1 MSYQW
6 IDTPQALMDWLAPV
20 APGTLLY
27 MDTEFMRERTFW
39 AELALIQVQ
48 AGERLALIDAPAI
61 GHAAPLLDLI
71 GDYPLVMHACSED
84 LEVLHYFSG
93 VTPQQVQD
101 TQIAAALA
109 GYDLQPSYQRLVE
122 QITAQHLPKETT
134 RSNWLAR
141 PLSSEQLEYA
151 KGDVLWLPAIHEHLH
166 ERLVSLGRESWWQ
179 EECQRLC
186 DKALHQT
193 SAEKMWRKVKGVGY
207 LQDGQTLARLQQ
219 LADWREREARQ
230 RNLPRSFVLKD
241 SLLIQLA
248 EQNPQTQQQ
257 LNAFGLPPAVL
268 RRYSEVLLDRLHY
281 GQQQPPLPP
290 LPGPPTKEQKKTIQL
305 LRKGV
310 QQLSQH
316 LEVVPEV
323 LMRRRWLEQWVRNP
337 EQLPEPLQGW
347 RRSVVVEPLI
357 PLL

>member
-6 IDTPQALMDWLAPV
+6 IDSPQALQDWLTPV
-20 APGTLLY
+20 APNTPLY
-27 MDTEFMRERTFW
+27 IDTEFMRERTFW
-39 AELALIQVQ
+39 AELALIQVRV
-48 AGERLALIDAPAI
+48 GERVALIDAPAI
-61 GHAAPLLDLI
+61 GHTKPLLDLL

-93 VTPQQVQD
+93 ITPQQIQD

-122 QITAQHLPKETT
+122 QITEQQLPKETT

-141 PLSSEQLEYA
+141 PLSAEQLEYA
-151 KGDVLWLPAIHEHLH
+151 KGDVLWLPAIHEHLS
-166 ERLVSLGRESWWQ
+166 ERLQTLGRESWWQ

-193 SAEKMWRKVKGVGY
+193 APEHMWRQVKGVGY
-207 LQDGQTLARLQQ
+207 LRDGKALTRLQQ
-219 LADWREREARQ
+219 LADWREREARE
-230 RNLPRSFVLKD
+230 RNLPRSFILKD
-241 SLLIQLA
+241 PSLVQLA
-248 EQNPQTQQQ
+248 EVNPQTQQQ
-257 LNAFGLPPAVL
+257 LKNLDLPPAVL
-268 RRYSEVLLDRLHY
+268 RRYSTVLLDRLHEA
-281 GQQQPPLPP
+281 QQHPELPL
-290 LPGPPTKEQKKTIQL
+290 LPGPPTKEQKKTMQM

-337 EQLPEPLQGW
+337 EKLPEPLQGW
-347 RRSVVVEPLI
+347 RRSVVVDPLI